1 MPQIVLTNSFI
12 IMSKKKTIIY
22 SVLGAVVVL
31 GLVVSQFVDWPVD
44 EDNASGNIAKSSRF
58 SRKTADGAV
67 GNMQELL
74 QNDEDYKN
82 GIVAACVVMKTRAE
96 QFNALVEMSAEV
108 AGDIKEFEAVLKDM
122 KEAQPMVKNVCASME
137 TVAKDL
143 DAALGGETVEDL
155 EQNSS
160 NAALAYNTLQKQ
172 NKLADQ
178 FVEAVDNYLK
188 KADANDRLKFVR
200 DQWVDYQQ
208 MTATL
213 SQDKLL
219 AEELSKKGYL
229 LSEDKSA
236 AALGSFS
243 QANQL
248 ASMSGAAL
256 SCTLEVES
264 SLNYAVLKVQ
274 ANEVLGSRAN
284 EEAQG
289 SLNAAAVN
297 ALQNSTVEVQSIM
310 NSTVDGMENLQS
322 SFKDAMMGH
331 SSANVLG
338 VVSQVNE
345 VVNSLASAKLGAREE
360 VDDRMGQ

>member
-1 MPQIVLTNSFI
+1 MN
-12 IMSKKKTIIY
+12 KKKTIIY

-31 GLVVSQFVDWPVD
+31 GLVVSQFVDWPID
-44 EDNASGNIAKSSRF
+44 KDNADGNIAKSSRF
-58 SRKTADGAV
+58 SRKTADGAL

-108 AGDIKEFEAVLKDM
+108 ASDIKEFEAVLKDM

-188 KADANDRLKFVR
+188 KANANDRLKFVR

-213 SQDKLL
+213 SQDKQL
-219 AEELSKKGYL
+219 AEDLSKKGYL
-229 LSEDKSA
+229 LSDDKRA

-243 QANQL
+243 PSNQL
-248 ASMSGAAL
+248 ANVSGAAL

-264 SLNYAVLKVQ
+264 SLSHAIEWNRILKIQ
-274 ANEVLGSRAN
+274 ENETLGSQDNEVAEGT
-284 EEAQG
+284 
-289 SLNAAAVN
+289 LNAAAN
-297 ALQNSTVEVQSIM
+297 AMNNSTVEVQSIM
-310 NSTVDGMENLQS
+310 NSTVDGLSNLQN
-322 SFKDAMMGH
+322 SFQGVVLGL
-331 SSANVLG
+331 SNANVLG

-345 VVNSLASAKLGAREE
+345 VVNNLASANLGAHEE

>member
-1 MPQIVLTNSFI
+1 
-12 IMSKKKTIIY
+12 MSKKKTIIY

-82 GIVAACVVMKTRAE
+82 GIVAACVIMKTRAE
-96 QFNALVEMSAEV
+96 QFNALVEMSTEV

-188 KADANDRLKFVR
+188 KAAGNDRLKFVR

-213 SQDKLL
+213 SQDKQL

-229 LSEDKSA
+229 LSEDKCA

-243 QANQL
+243 QPNQL
-248 ASMSGAAL
+248 ASMSGAGLA
-256 SCTLEVES
+256 CTLEVES
-264 SLNYAVLKVQ
+264 SLGYAIPRLQ
-274 ANEVLGSRAN
+274 AKDVLGSQATN
-284 EEAQG
+284 EDAQG
-289 SLNAAAVN
+289 SLNAVAGN
-297 ALQNSTVEVQSIM
+297 ALKNATVDVQSIM
-310 NSTVDGMENLQS
+310 NSTVDGMENLRS
-322 SFKDAMMGH
+322 SFKDGMMGH
-331 SSANVLG
+331 SNVDVLG

-345 VVNSLASAKLGAREE
+345 VVNSLAAAKFGAHE
-360 VDDRMGQ
+360 VVDER